1 MFVMHPTYGA
11 DIDEGAMR
19 RLKDA
24 LAAAGYTRETVQA
37 ALRADQ
43 QALPQPGEMVVF
55 EHRVAGH
62 SPRETLIRFFLIG
75 STVEQADLAAA
86 LPGMPLEELHR
97 QGVAQTVP
105 GGVRC
110 PMRIVPHGDV
120 IVASDRTYYKD
131 GGGHDSD
138 VVMGVSNPAIL
149 LANLTIRK
157 PVNSALDLG
166 TGGGIQALLMANHCE
181 RVVATDLNP
190 RALEIT
196 RFNAALN
203 GFLNIETRAGSWFEP
218 VAGERF
224 DIIAANP
231 PYVISPESTFLY
243 RDSGMPADSLSRQLV
258 REMPQHLEEGGFG
271 HILVSWGVAA
281 NQDPLEPARKWV
293 EGLPCDVWL
302 LHYLTDDPLTQ
313 ASKWNRPLAMEG
325 LDAYSAAIDRWL
337 AYYREHG
344 IERIAFGALIM
355 RRRSQGSPWLRAD
368 TLHTSRASAG
378 LVLRI
383 FKAEDFLRGPHAG
396 RLGDER
402 LALVPNHELRQR
414 LVAREGAWQ
423 LDEATLT
430 LTEGL
435 GFRGGLDVA
444 TAQVLQHLD
453 GKHSL
458 SQAVDQASREL
469 GFDEEDRRALAEASE
484 AMARRLF
491 ELGFLVRGE
500 SAPPPPDRPLAGTEG
515 FDPTTL

>member
-1 MFVMHPTYGA
+1 MFVMHPTYGV
-11 DIDEGAMR
+11 DIDKAAMR
-19 RLKDA
+19 RLKEA
-24 LAAAGYTRETVQA
+24 LAAAGYTGETVQA
-37 ALRADQ
+37 ALRPDH

-62 SPRETLIRFFLIG
+62 SARETLIRFFLIG
-75 STVEQADLAAA
+75 STVEPRDLDAA
-86 LPGMPLEELHR
+86 LPGITGEDLER
-97 QGVAQTVP
+97 QGLAETVP

-110 PMRIVPHGDV
+110 TIRIVPHGDV
-120 IVASDRTYYKD
+120 VVASDRIYYRD
-131 GGGHDSD
+131 AAGHDSD

-157 PVNSALDLG
+157 RVKTALDLG
-166 TGGGIQALLMANHCE
+166 TGGGIQALLLANHCE

-190 RALEIT
+190 RALELT
-196 RFNAALN
+196 RINAALN
-203 GFLNIETRAGSWFEP
+203 GFENIETRAGSWFEP

-231 PYVISPESTFLY
+231 PYVISPETTFLY
-243 RDSGMPADSLSRQLV
+243 RDSGMPADSLSRELV
-258 REMPQHLEEGGFG
+258 RAMPQHLEEGGLG
-271 HILVSWGVAA
+271 HILISWGVAA
-281 NQDPLEPARKWV
+281 GQDPLDPARQWV

-325 LDAYSAAIDRWL
+325 MDAYSAAIDRWL

-344 IERIAFGALIM
+344 IDRIAFGAVIM
-355 RRRSQGSPWLRAD
+355 RRRSHGSPWLRAD

-378 LVLRI
+378 LVARI
-383 FKAEDFLRGPHAG
+383 FEAEDFLRGPHAD
-396 RLGDER
+396 RLAEER
-402 LALVPNHELRQR
+402 LALVPNHELRQL
-414 LVAREGAWQ
+414 LVARDGAWQ
-423 LDEATLT
+423 LEEATLT

-444 TAQVLQHLD
+444 TAQALQHLD

-458 SQAVDQASREL
+458 RQAVDEASDEL
-469 GFDEEDRRALAEASE
+469 GFDEEDRRVLSEASA

-491 ELGFLVRGE
+491 ELGFLVRGG
-500 SAPPPPDRPLAGTEG
+500 SAPPEPERPLAGAEG
-515 FDPTTL
+515 FEPTTL